1 MNLQSHHDLVKYVFK
16 PNRRINLSPRRPK
29 ICRSTIAGDQIMG
42 DVWGP
47 AHVESIGK
55 WKYYVSLTDDAKRY
69 VMTLFLQ
76 TKDQAQSRIK
86 EHVNMIEN
94 KYSRLTKYL
103 RFDNGLV
110 NEELRRWAGG
120 KGIIIETTAP
130 YSPSQNGVAKR
141 FNHTLL
147 QLACAILFE
156 KNLPIFLWDEAVAH
170 AAYLRN

>member
-1 MNLQSHHDLVKYVFK
+1 
-16 PNRRINLSPRRPK
+16 
-29 ICRSTIAGDQIMG
+29 MG

-47 AHVESIGK
+47 ACIESIGK

-69 VMTLFLQ
+69 VMMLFLR
-76 TKDQAQSRIK
+76 TKDQAQSWIK

-103 RFDNGLV
+103 QFDNGKELV
-110 NEELRRWAGG
+110 NKELKRWSAR

-130 YSPSQNGVAKR
+130 YSPSQNGVAER
-141 FNHTLL
+141 FNCTLL
-147 QLACAILFE
+147 ELAHAMLFE

-170 AAYLRN
+170 AAYLHN